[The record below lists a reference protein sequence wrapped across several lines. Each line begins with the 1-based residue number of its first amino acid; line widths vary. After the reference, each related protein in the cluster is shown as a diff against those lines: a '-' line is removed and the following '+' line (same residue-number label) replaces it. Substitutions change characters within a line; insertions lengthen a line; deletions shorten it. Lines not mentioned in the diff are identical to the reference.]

1 MWNDARIGC
10 FKNEADLASLSNNK
24 LNIAKEYLERVQVR
38 LLGASTVSVGLF
50 KIGQEWKWIDG
61 ESYNGSFASTRVTKG
76 RLAWSNEENDWIL
89 KTAQSVYQDVEGTS
103 DLYFCEK
110 MRGGG
115 CLFCFVLFC
124 FVLFC
129 FVLFCFVLV
138 WFGLVWFGLV
148 WFGLVWFGLVWFGLV
163 WFGLV

>member
-1 MWNDARIGC
+1 MFCEKKIWNDARIDC

-38 LLGASTVSVGLF
+38 LLGASTVSVGLL

-61 ESYNGSFASTRVTKG
+61 ESYNGSLASTRVTKG

-89 KTAQSVYQDVEGTS
+89 KAAQHPVYQDVEGTS

-110 MRGGG
+110 MRGERISKTS
-115 CLFCFVLFC
+115 LYY
-124 FVLFC
+124 
-129 FVLFCFVLV
+129 LV
-138 WFGLVWFGLV
+138 HS
-148 WFGLVWFGLVWFGLV
+148 
-163 WFGLV
+163 